1 MAHPIVIHA
10 AVEGL
15 VDEAVARRL
24 LEAAGAS
31 AGDVH
36 GRNGKAWLHQKL
48 RAYNEA
54 ARYGPWLILVDLDQ
68 DAECAPPLRRQWLPN
83 AAPRMCFRIAV
94 HAVEAWLMADAAS
107 LASFLRVPAARI
119 PADPE
124 SIPNPK
130 QEVVNLARQS
140 RLAAIR
146 EDMVPREG
154 SGCPIGPAYSSRLI
168 EFVNHRW
175 RPEVAAKRSESLK
188 RAIERLTELV
198 CRMREEGVS

>member
-1 MAHPIVIHA
+1 
-10 AVEGL
+10 
-15 VDEAVARRL
+15 
-24 LEAAGAS
+24 
-31 AGDVH
+31 
-36 GRNGKAWLHQKL
+36 
-48 RAYNEA
+48 
-54 ARYGPWLILVDLDQ
+54 
-68 DAECAPPLRRQWLPN
+68 
-83 AAPRMCFRIAV
+83 
-94 HAVEAWLMADAAS
+94 MADAAS

-168 EFVNHRW
+168 EFVSHLW
-175 RPEVAAKRSESLK
+175 QPQVAAKRSESLK